1 MPILLIMGS
10 PVGAGDDSGVGAG
23 DDSGVGVGDDG
34 GQEPP
39 IAPLRS

>member
-10 PVGAGDDSGVGAG
+10 PVGAG